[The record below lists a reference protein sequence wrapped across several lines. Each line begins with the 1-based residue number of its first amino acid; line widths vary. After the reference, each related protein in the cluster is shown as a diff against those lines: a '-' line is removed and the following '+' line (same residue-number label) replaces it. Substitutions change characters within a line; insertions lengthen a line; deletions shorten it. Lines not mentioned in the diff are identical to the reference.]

1 MQQDKSAKT
10 LKVVLEII
18 KLLVTAVLG
27 YLGGDAG
34 VLDSICSLL

>member
-1 MQQDKSAKT
+1 MTSDKSSKT

-34 VLDSICSLL
+34 VIESLM

>member
-1 MQQDKSAKT
+1 MQDKSAKT
-10 LKVVLEII
+10 LKVVLELI

-34 VLDSICSLL
+34 VLECLM